1 MASRSLAFIIVVAL
15 TLGFAALRIW
25 DPVGLQAA
33 RLTVFDTYQR
43 IKPRPYTNL
52 PVTIIDID
60 NKSLKE
66 FGQ

>member
-1 MASRSLAFIIVVAL
+1 MGSEMASRSLAFIIVVAL

-25 DPVGLQAA
+25 DPA